1 MGAVGEMQT
10 NGSSQRASSL
20 FSSCISTS
28 DERKWPCLAC
38 VRKYKV
44 SHSSG
49 KLSHCQIVEQ
59 GLGVL
64 PPPIPRKT

>member
-10 NGSSQRASSL
+10 NGSSQHASSL